1 MNIREFLLEK
11 PQENNIISFLQ
22 DGASQS
28 ENQNTSEY
36 LSNLKNE
43 AINDFYKNK
52 DKYAKEYEKYN
63 IKDQNLDI
71 LANTKEICM
80 IIIKILL

>member
-22 DGASQS
+22 DGASQN
-28 ENQNTSEY
+28 ENQNTNEY
-36 LSNLKNE
+36 LASLKNE

-52 DKYAKEYEKYN
+52 E
-63 IKDQNLDI
+63 
-71 LANTKEICM
+71 T
-80 IIIKILL
+80 KILNFTILVSLYLRKYF

>member
-43 AINDFYKNK
+43 VINDFYKNK
-52 DKYAKEYEKYN
+52 D
-63 IKDQNLDI
+63 I
-71 LANTKEICM
+71 
-80 IIIKILL
+80 

>member
-43 AINDFYKNK
+43 VINDFYKNK

-63 IKDQNLDI
+63 FKDQNLTNPMG
-71 LANTKEICM
+71 L
-80 IIIKILL
+80 

>member
-22 DGASQS
+22 DGVS
-28 ENQNTSEY
+28 QNTSGY

-52 DKYAKEYEKYN
+52 YAKEYEKYN
-63 IKDQNLDI
+63 FKDENL
-71 LANTKEICM
+71 TSPMGKYQ
-80 IIIKILL
+80 

>member
-22 DGASQS
+22 DGSSQS
-28 ENQNTSEY
+28 ENQDTSEY

-43 AINDFYKNK
+43 AINDFYK
-52 DKYAKEYEKYN
+52 
-63 IKDQNLDI
+63 
-71 LANTKEICM
+71 
-80 IIIKILL
+80 